1 MNRVVLVIMFL
12 MTVCCGI
19 AQDAETARY
28 EAIRWGKDQGCRF
41 VSFQEA
47 GGMMVTET
55 DQTDEDK
62 NRLWNFITLDSS
74 LYELR
79 SDLIPLPGKMRLF
92 DGQSDS
98 RWATFLFLNDKH
110 SRSDSIPFTVVTYD
124 RQEHRFNTFSDQ
136 LPEKSVPQSMAL
148 LDGTLMLTVNNKAG
162 NGFLLQCDLYNHQFR
177 TIKPNFS
184 DDYVLFQLS
193 ADEREGVFVLAARE
207 YVEKRYKATTFLVY
221 SKTGGVVQRHRFEN
235 GENAAVGRMCFSFDA
250 AHQLTVIA
258 TLERESNKKVDVEGV
273 TEDFNKTAVGVI
285 WIKFASEGMQHKT
298 YLFKNIPDIDKA
310 LTASDRLRVQEELL
324 KMRRGKKKEQGEIA
338 FQFLTPRLVQF
349 NGLSVF
355 VAEAFQPVFHTE
367 TRMDYGFYGAYPRYY
382 TVFDGYDFFSEILL
396 AFDEE
401 GTIQWHTSLRFENDL
416 TDELLPHAAEAVSHD
431 ELVVVSPSHH
441 ALRYAVFDSDGAPLL
456 DQQSFK
462 MDFLYGADTF
472 EDEYKAAVTPWF
484 GDRFLV
490 YGCQI
495 LQNGILRTPRRTVF
509 YVQKVKYE

>member
-1 MNRVVLVIMFL
+1 
-12 MTVCCGI
+12 
-19 AQDAETARY
+19 
-28 EAIRWGKDQGCRF
+28 
-41 VSFQEA
+41 
-47 GGMMVTET
+47 
-55 DQTDEDK
+55 
-62 NRLWNFITLDSS
+62 
-74 LYELR
+74 
-79 SDLIPLPGKMRLF
+79 
-92 DGQSDS
+92 
-98 RWATFLFLNDKH
+98 
-110 SRSDSIPFTVVTYD
+110 
-124 RQEHRFNTFSDQ
+124 
-136 LPEKSVPQSMAL
+136 
-148 LDGTLMLTVNNKAG
+148 MLTVNNKAG

-355 VAEAFQPVFHTE
+355 AAEAFQPVFHTE
-367 TRMDYGFYGAYPRYY
+367 TRMDYGFYGSYPRYY

-401 GTIQWHTSLRFENDL
+401 GTLKWHRSLRFDNDL
-416 TDELLPHAAEAVSHD
+416 TEEMKPHAAELVSHD
-431 ELVVVSPSHH
+431 ELVVVSPSHQV
-441 ALRYAVFDSDGAPLL
+441 LRYEVFDPEGEALL

>member
-1 MNRVVLVIMFL
+1 MNRVVLVVSFL
-12 MTVCCGI
+12 LAVCCGF

-28 EAIRWGKDQGCRF
+28 EVLRWGKDQGVRF
-41 VSFQEA
+41 VSFQSS
-47 GGMMVTET
+47 GGMMAVETE
-55 DQTDEDK
+55 QTDEDK

-92 DGQSDS
+92 DGKCDD
-98 RWATFLFLNDKH
+98 RWVAFFFVDEKH
-110 SRSDSIPFTVVTYD
+110 SRSDSIPFCVVTYD
-124 RQEHRFNTFSDQ
+124 RVEHRYNTFGDR
-136 LPEKSVPQSMAL
+136 LPDRSVPHSMAM
-148 LDGTLMLTVNNKAG
+148 LDGRLMLTVNNKSG
-162 NGFLLQCDLYNHQFR
+162 KGFLLQYDLESHQFR
-177 TIKPNFS
+177 NITPDLN
-184 DDYVLFQLS
+184 DDYVLFQFS

-207 YVEKRYKATTFLVY
+207 YVEKRYKATAFLVF
-221 SKTGGVVQRHRFEN
+221 SKTGNVVQRHRFEN
-235 GENAAVGRMCFSFDA
+235 SENAAVGRMCFSFDA

-258 TLERESNKKVDVEGV
+258 TLERENNKKVDVEGV
-273 TEDFNKTAVGVI
+273 TEDFNKTAVGVT
-285 WIKFASEGMQHKT
+285 WIKFASEGVRHKT

-338 FQFLTPRLVQF
+338 FQFMTPRLVQF

-355 VAEAFQPVFHTE
+355 AAEAFQPVFHTE

-441 ALRYAVFDSDGAPLL
+441 TLRYSVFDRDGVALL

-472 EDEYKAAVTPWF
+472 EDEYRAEVTPWF

-495 LQNGILRTPRRTVF
+495 MQNGILRTPRRTVF
-509 YVQKVKYE
+509 YLQKVKYE